1 MKKINRSKSKY
12 VGIFA
17 GIVLG
22 LIFARG
28 ALAGSATLT
37 WNANTEPDLAGYK
50 VYYGTASHAG
60 NCPAGFGSSVVSVGN
75 VTTHTFNNLTGGQT
89 YYFQITAVDTSNNES
104 GCSSEVSKAIVASD
118 TTAPVT
124 TASPVGGTF
133 TTAQSVTLAANESA
147 IIYYT
152 LDGSIP
158 TTASTQYSGPIVMTA
173 TTTLKYFA
181 KDAANN
187 SETVKTQVYNITIA
201 VVDAIA
207 PSIPGNITAA
217 TVSSSQIALAWN
229 ASTDTNGVAGYKIY
243 RHNVKVT
250 TVTGTS
256 YTDTGLVP
264 STVYKYRVAAFDASG
279 NVSTQSNEVTA
290 VTQAVPVSSGGGG
303 GGGGGSLI
311 VITPP
316 YVTVTPAVAVTTT
329 STSSA
334 VVTPIQPTT
343 SPTGSVTGQYA
354 QFGSYVTKKHLV
366 YKAKGEDVKK
376 LQEFLRV
383 DGYLKEASTGYYG
396 KATLAA
402 VQAFQRE
409 HNIAGP
415 GKEGYGEVGVKTR
428 TVLNQHLIQAAG
440 APASEAAFQET
451 LRKQIAILQA
461 KVLELLKQLEEMKKK
476 Q

>member
-1 MKKINRSKSKY
+1 M
-12 VGIFA
+12 FA
-17 GIVLG
+17 GIALG
-22 LIFARG
+22 LIYAHG
-28 ALAGSATLT
+28 AFAGSATLT

-60 NCPAGFGSSVVSVGN
+60 NCPAGFGGSMVNVGK
-75 VTTHTFNNLTGGQT
+75 VTTHTINNLTDGQT

-104 GCSSEVSKAIVASD
+104 SCSSEVSKTIAAADS
-118 TTAPVT
+118 TAPVT
-124 TASPVGGTF
+124 TASPIGGTF
-133 TTAQSVTLAANESA
+133 TMAQSVTLAASEPA
-147 IIYYT
+147 TIYYT
-152 LDGSIP
+152 TNGTTP
-158 TTASTQYSGPIVMTA
+158 TTASAQYAGPISMTT

-187 SETVKTQVYNITIA
+187 SEAVKTQVYNINIA
-201 VVDAIA
+201 VPDVIA
-207 PSIPGNITAA
+207 PSVPGNVTAA

-229 ASTDTNGVAGYKIY
+229 ASTDTSGVAGYKIY
-243 RHNVKVT
+243 RHNVEVT

-279 NVSTQSNEVTA
+279 NVSAQSNEVTA
-290 VTQAVPVSSGGGG
+290 VTQAAPATSSGGNNNTS
-303 GGGGGSLI
+303 GGS
-311 VITPP
+311 V
-316 YVTVTPAVAVTTT
+316 
-329 STSSA
+329 A
-334 VVTPIQPTT
+334 VVTPTTPIVTPATTQPTAT
-343 SPTGSVTGQYA
+343 ATTTAVTATPTQPTVPSTGSVTGQYT

-366 YKAKGEDVKK
+366 YKSKGEDVKK

-383 DGYLKEASTGYYG
+383 DGYLKEAPTGYYG

-409 HNIAGP
+409 HGIAGP
-415 GKEGYGEVGVKTR
+415 GKEGYGEIGAKTR
-428 TVLNQHLIQAAG
+428 TVLNQHLKTAAT
-440 APASEAAFQET
+440 APVATTDAALQET

-461 KVLELLKQLEEMKKK
+461 KVLELLKQLEEIKKK